1 MALQVNGGNPGMIG
15 RMFAR
20 QNVTDL
26 YSRQK
31 SVDSAK
37 SEKTNQAMDRVDL
50 SPFAPRPLEA
60 SIVEDSG
67 LTAEKINKGSKLTTE
82 EVESLRE
89 DRVFAALT
97 TLLAVG
103 ADPNTKLMGWPG
115 GLPTPTQDE
124 MHAAY
129 RRLTQRMDRVDD
141 TDDPDKTIRMRSET
155 LENMR
160 RIDTSQLSAA
170 ISDRLLAPA

>member
-37 SEKTNQAMDRVDL
+37 NEKTNQAMDRVDL
-50 SPFAPRPLEA
+50 SPFAPKPLEA
-60 SIVEDSG
+60 SVVEDSG
-67 LTAEKINKGSKLTTE
+67 LTAEKINKGTKLTSE
-82 EVESLRE
+82 EMESMRE

-97 TLLAVG
+97 TLIAVG
-103 ADPNTKLMGWPG
+103 ADPNTKLLGWPG
-115 GLPTPTQDE
+115 GLPAPTQDE

-141 TDDPDKTIRMRSET
+141 TADPEKTIRVRSET
-155 LENMR
+155 LESMR
-160 RIDTSQLSAA
+160 RTNTSQLSAA
-170 ISDRLLAPA
+170 INDRLLTPA